1 MQVLIILWQCFTQ
14 KLIKESL
21 QHFFACSN
29 HQVSSSSESSSNI
42 KVSHPFS
49 TCLTTTCHFPL
60 SSHPSFLHTIRSSRA
75 IFFRIIIK
83 LAILDL
89 LFRSVFGHWL
99 YVDVIWKTQVIIHH
113 IPCLGQSLGSWM
125 LVDVVEVVVIYN
137 KDFLMKQDPKN
148 LIYSYSHQNVS
159 GDLL

>member
-1 MQVLIILWQCFTQ
+1 MLYSKINKRKSPTFLCM
-14 KLIKESL
+14 L
-21 QHFFACSN
+21 Q
-29 HQVSSSSESSSNI
+29 SSSVIFLRVVLKHQSLPSI
-42 KVSHPFS
+42 HPFS

-75 IFFRIIIK
+75 IFLRIIIK

-89 LFRSVFGHWL
+89 GFRSVFGHWL

-113 IPCLGQSLGSWM
+113 IPCLCQSLGSWM

-137 KDFLMKQDPKN
+137 KDFLMKQDLKT
-148 LIYSYSHQNVS
+148 
-159 GDLL
+159 